1 MSSTLYRQ
9 ATFLLGAVQL
19 TQLPPD
25 SGFEVAFAGRSNAGK
40 SSALNTIT
48 DQKILARVSKSPG
61 RTREINIFGLDA
73 QRRLIDL
80 PGYGYAKVSE
90 DMRLR
95 WQAFLEQY
103 LEERQCLRG
112 LIILMDIRHPLTDYD
127 KQLLE
132 WCLHFDMPAHLLL
145 TKADKLSR
153 SQQLKALS
161 EVTEKLAALGSLFS
175 VQLFSSLKKT
185 GVDKARA
192 KLDEW
197 LEVFGGKE

>member
-1 MSSTLYRQ
+1 MSSSLYRQ

-127 KQLLE
+127 KQLLD

-161 EVTEKLAALGSLFS
+161 EVTEKLVVLGSLFS

-185 GVDKARA
+185 GVDTARA

>member
-1 MSSTLYRQ
+1 MSSSLYRQ

-127 KQLLE
+127 KQLLD